1 MTELEVWAVVV
12 AAGSGERLAADRP
25 KAFVRF
31 DGAALVAASLA
42 VLDDHDG
49 VSGIVCVVPAGFEER
64 LSLAADDLG
73 ASKVAAAVA
82 GGASRAESVSRGLA
96 ALPDSARFVLVHDA
110 ARPLL
115 SPALVDGVLVGLAT
129 GADGV
134 VPALPLT
141 DTVKRVAP
149 DGAVVETLDR
159 AELRTVQTPQGFP
172 VAVLRDAIHRAG
184 PALAAATDCASLVEV
199 AGGRVICVDGDTEN
213 LKVTSRSDLARAEA
227 IAARRRARPE
237 RG

>member
-1 MTELEVWAVVV
+1 MSELEVWAVVV
-12 AAGSGERLAADRP
+12 AAGSGDRLAADRP

-31 DGAALVAASLA
+31 GDATLVAASLA
-42 VLDDHDG
+42 VLDEHDG

-73 ASKVAAAVA
+73 ASKIAAAVP
-82 GGASRAESVSRGLA
+82 GGASRAESVACGLA
-96 ALPDSARFVLVHDA
+96 ALPDAAHFVLVHDA

-115 SPALVDGVLVGLAT
+115 SPALVDRVLAGLAT

-134 VPALPLT
+134 VPALPVT
-141 DTVKRVAP
+141 DTVKRVAR
-149 DGAVVETLDR
+149 DGAVVETLVR
-159 AELRTVQTPQGFP
+159 GELRAVQTPQGFP
-172 VAVLRDAIHRAG
+172 LAALRDAIERAG
-184 PALAAATDCASLVEV
+184 DGLAGATDCASLVET

-213 LKVTSRSDLARAEA
+213 LKVTSMSDLARAEE
-227 IAARRRARPE
+227 IAARRRAQPE